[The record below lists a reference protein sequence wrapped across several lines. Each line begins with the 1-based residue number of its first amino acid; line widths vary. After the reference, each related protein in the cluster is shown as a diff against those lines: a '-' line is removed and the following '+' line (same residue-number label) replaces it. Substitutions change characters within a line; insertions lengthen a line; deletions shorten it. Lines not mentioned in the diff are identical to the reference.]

1 MPENI
6 YVKVAKIARGC
17 GVMQKN
23 GKGFNY
29 KYTTEDEVLA
39 AVTGLMKKYN
49 VSLVP
54 NIVPN
59 TLHIQP
65 VSYSKYDKKAQREVP
80 VNEVIVSAEAV
91 FTWVNLED
99 TSDKLAVPWIICGSQ
114 EDVSQAFG
122 GALTYAN
129 RYFLLK
135 SLQMAT
141 VEDDPDNYRTKQKQ
155 SQLNDVDEE
164 LVEKRNLV
172 LNLAKTMVKNGID
185 KTELYDII
193 KTHNEGSNN
202 PNSIK
207 SVEIANQII
216 AEFNKIADEKKGNK

>member
-1 MPENI
+1 MPETKENI
-6 YVKVAKIARGC
+6 YTKVAKIARGC

-49 VSLVP
+49 VSLVLS
-54 NIVPN
+54 ITPN
-59 TLHIQP
+59 TLQIQP
-65 VSYSKYDKKAQREVP
+65 VHTTKYDKKADREVP
-80 VNEVIVSAEAV
+80 VNEAIVSAEAV
-91 FTWVNLED
+91 FTWVNLD
-99 TSDKLAVPWIICGSQ
+99 NTDDKLEVPWVICGSQ

-141 VEDDPDNYRTKQKQ
+141 VEDDPDKYRTKQKQ

-164 LVEKRNLV
+164 LIEKRELV
-172 LNLAKTMVKNGID
+172 LNLAKSMASEGIA
-185 KTELYDII
+185 KTKLYDII
-193 KTHNEGSNN
+193 KKHNNGSNN
-202 PNSIK
+202 PNSIT
-207 SVEIANQII
+207 SVEIANTII
-216 AEFNKIADEKKGNK
+216 DEFNKTKKEGK